1 MVSGEWLLWESLD
14 TCQRPNPSVSSM
26 TATWYMEAKVL
37 RSFEDGKE
45 VILLVAKLE
54 L

>member
-1 MVSGEWLLWESLD
+1 
-14 TCQRPNPSVSSM
+14 M
-26 TATWYMEAKVL
+26 TATGYVEAKVL